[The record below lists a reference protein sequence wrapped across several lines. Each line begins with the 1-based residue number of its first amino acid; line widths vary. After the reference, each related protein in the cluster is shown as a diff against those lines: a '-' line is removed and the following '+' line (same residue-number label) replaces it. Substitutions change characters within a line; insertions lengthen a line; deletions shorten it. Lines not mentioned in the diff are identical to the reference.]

1 MRNVAKRLSETTG
14 TEAVPAPRSRRIL
27 NMDRQ
32 EIKAKLQEIIA
43 IVDEELAGKGEVK
56 EAMQIREGLRLDS
69 LQTVELLFE
78 IEEQLGV
85 KIEDEEVQK
94 LKTVADLLDVIE
106 QKLDAVE

>member
-56 EAMQIREGLRLDS
+56 
-69 LQTVELLFE
+69 
-78 IEEQLGV
+78 
-85 KIEDEEVQK
+85 
-94 LKTVADLLDVIE
+94 
-106 QKLDAVE
+106 